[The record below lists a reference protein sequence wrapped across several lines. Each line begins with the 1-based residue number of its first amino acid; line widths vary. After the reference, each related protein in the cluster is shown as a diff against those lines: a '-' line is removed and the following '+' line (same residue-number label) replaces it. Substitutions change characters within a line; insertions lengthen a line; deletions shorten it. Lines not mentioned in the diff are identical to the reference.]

1 MDSAYSRYKEMLV
14 TYGERLS
21 TLGIDQLEE
30 ILTTMSKR
38 REQWGNDYSFAL
50 AQEIKKRG
58 HLIDYT
64 NYKIIYYN
72 EETNA

>member
-1 MDSAYSRYKEMLV
+1 MDSAYSRYKEMLL

-30 ILTTMSKR
+30 ILTTMSNR

-72 EETNA
+72 EETNP